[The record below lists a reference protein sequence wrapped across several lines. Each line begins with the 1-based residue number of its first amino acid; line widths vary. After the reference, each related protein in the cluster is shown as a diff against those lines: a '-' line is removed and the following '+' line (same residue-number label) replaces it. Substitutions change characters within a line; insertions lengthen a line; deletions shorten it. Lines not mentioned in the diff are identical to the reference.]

1 MNKSMKI
8 SHRLP
13 THVKPERYQ
22 IMLKPNLENFTFE
35 GEETISLTLEKS
47 TKEITLHSVDL
58 EIESVEWIH
67 HGKESWAGKVV
78 YDPKNETATFTFKKN
93 TEKGKGQ
100 LKLKFKGLLTD
111 KMRGFY
117 RSKYG
122 EDKHLATTQFEST
135 DARRAF
141 PCFDEPSQKAIF
153 DVTLMIPAN
162 TVAISNTVETSV
174 LEHESGYKIVKF
186 APTHRCRLIF
196 WLLLWEI
203 LNI

>member
-1 MNKSMKI
+1 MKK

-13 THVKPERYQ
+13 THVKPERYK
-22 IMLKPNLENFTFE
+22 IMLKPDLEKFSFE
-35 GEETISLTLEKS
+35 GEETIYLTLEKS
-47 TKEITLHSVDL
+47 TREITLHSVEL
-58 EIESVEWIH
+58 KIENVEWVH
-67 HGKESWAGKVV
+67 KSREVWAGKIK
-78 YDPKNETATFTFKKN
+78 YDPKSETATFTFPKN
-93 TEKGKGQ
+93 LEQGKGE
-100 LKLKFKGLLTD
+100 LRLKFKGLLTD

-117 RSKYG
+117 RSKYTHEG
-122 EDKHLATTQFEST
+122 SDKHLAATQFEST

-186 APTHRCRLIF
+186 
-196 WLLLWEI
+196 LL
-203 LNI
+203 